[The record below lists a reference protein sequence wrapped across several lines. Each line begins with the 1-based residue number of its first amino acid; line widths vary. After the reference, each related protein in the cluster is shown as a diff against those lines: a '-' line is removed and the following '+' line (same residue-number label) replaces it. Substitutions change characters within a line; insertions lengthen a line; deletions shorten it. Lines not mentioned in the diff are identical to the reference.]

1 MELIEYY
8 EKFIEFLNLLLNE
21 KNKPNLVVVKNKK
34 IIFNEKNVNIKYIDI
49 NAKFLTDTNTIYINL
64 DKHNIEKHDEI
75 FSITHEYRHFFQFQ
89 QILNINKSLEDENVV
104 LSWKFN
110 FDNYINFGNENFYK
124 QDIEIDANAF
134 TVFIIQKLFKRPCYI
149 NSKFDSSKI
158 EEYFNL
164 YKKKYT
170 DKIIQDNLEKVKLNV
185 YDLFK
190 IKCSI

>member
-8 EKFIEFLNLLLNE
+8 EKFIEFLNLLLDV

-34 IIFNEKNVNIKYIDI
+34 LIFNEKNVNIKCIDT

-64 DKHNIEKHDEI
+64 DKHNIENHDEI

-89 QILNINKSLEDENVV
+89 QILNINKSLEDKNVV
-104 LSWKFN
+104 SSWKFN
-110 FDNYINFGNENFYK
+110 FDNYINFGNEDFYK

-134 TVFIIQKLFKRPCYI
+134 TVFIIQKLFQRPCYI
-149 NSKFDSSKI
+149 NSKFDSNKV
-158 EEYFNL
+158 EKYFDL

-170 DKIIQDNLEKVKLNV
+170 DKKIQDMLGTIKLNV

-190 IKCSI
+190 IKC